1 MLNIN
6 SIIQRNLDEFGRVT
20 IPKNIR
26 IDYLLVSPNKNCK
39 CKLAIIESKVIL
51 FLLPY
56 TDRNE
61 TENVIYLKVN
71 DLGMLDVS
79 QYFNPKVQKRLNF
92 CILNKPDGFIN
103 EDYLALCAE

>member
-6 SIIQRNLDEFGRVT
+6 SIVQRNLDEFGRIV

-26 IDYLLVSPNKNCK
+26 IDYLLVSPDKRCK
-39 CKLAIIESKVIL
+39 CKLAIIGSKLVL

-56 TDRNE
+56 TDKNE
-61 TENVIYLKVN
+61 TENIIHLKVN

-79 QYFNPKVQKRLNF
+79 QHFNPKVYKKLNF
-92 CILNKPDGFIN
+92 CILNKADGLIN
-103 EDYLALCAE
+103 EDYLVLTAE